1 MQHSSFHFIIIL
13 LFFLILKTQQWPEE
27 GVITLDLFTCGPKP
41 LLPVVPDLE
50 KLFGIPRNK
59 PNSTEKEEIISRWSH
74 ELRGFRNKH
83 DKSNSYLDN
92 SSDLAMWVISPL
104 LFGTKKQIVSINS
117 PHQRIDI
124 WEYLSKEST
133 PSYDDAIKYNLT
145 EGDPRWFTSEIVAPD
160 RLLFLDGV
168 IQVRTL

>member
-1 MQHSSFHFIIIL
+1 
-13 LFFLILKTQQWPEE
+13 
-27 GVITLDLFTCGPKP
+27 
-41 LLPVVPDLE
+41 
-50 KLFGIPRNK
+50 
-59 PNSTEKEEIISRWSH
+59 
-74 ELRGFRNKH
+74 
-83 DKSNSYLDN
+83 
-92 SSDLAMWVISPL
+92 MWVISPL